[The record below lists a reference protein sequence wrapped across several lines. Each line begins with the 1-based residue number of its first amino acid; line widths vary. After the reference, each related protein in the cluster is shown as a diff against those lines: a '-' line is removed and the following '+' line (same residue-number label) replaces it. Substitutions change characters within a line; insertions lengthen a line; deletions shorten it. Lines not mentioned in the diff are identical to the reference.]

1 MLEPALSLNEEEI
14 DFFKE
19 ESKNRL
25 IIGYAESIDSV
36 KDNNPDYVVLNNG
49 IVEEINLN
57 SKTFS
62 EDRNED
68 KDNTESVI
76 ILIYQ
81 FFLVRNL
88 LN

>member
-81 FFLVRNL
+81 FFLIRNL

>member
-1 MLEPALSLNEEEI
+1 MLESALSLNEEEI

-36 KDNNPDYVVLNNG
+36 KDNNLDYAVLNNG

-81 FFLVRNL
+81 FFLIRNL